1 MLLAL
6 VLVGELPTK
15 EGAKPILGLALE
27 LSLPAD

>member
-15 EGAKPILGLALE
+15 EGGETNPGVGSGIESTG
-27 LSLPAD
+27 